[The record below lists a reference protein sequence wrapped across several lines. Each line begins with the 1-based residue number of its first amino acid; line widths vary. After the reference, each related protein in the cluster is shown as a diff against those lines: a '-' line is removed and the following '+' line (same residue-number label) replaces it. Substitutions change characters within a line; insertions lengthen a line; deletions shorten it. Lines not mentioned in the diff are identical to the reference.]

1 MTWSLSHTNLDPSW
15 SCCLQLK
22 LNIVLVY
29 RCPLHI
35 GQAMQLALPQLGGTY
50 AQHSLTHKRRAMQ
63 WCMQTNKTRSAVT
76 EHMSDTYSTY
86 QARRATPYRV
96 QPLLV
101 LSSDVGGGVL
111 FMWSHISFLPVV
123 TSWRMPRSLSQ
134 PALPMSLGTCPTSQD
149 PCQLKW
155 RCVRTY
161 IQWWYSKDLFQ
172 CIGTCLWYAFQ
183 GCVWGRFVFG
193 SSWWRHTCDW
203 GLLN

>member
-22 LNIVLVY
+22 LNIVVVY

-35 GQAMQLALPQLGGTY
+35 GHAASSPTVGRY
-50 AQHSLTHKRRAMQ
+50 AQHCLIHKQRAMQ
-63 WCMQTNKTRSAVT
+63 WCMQTNKTRSAMT
-76 EHMSDTYSTY
+76 DHMPHTYSTY
-86 QARRATPYRV
+86 QARRATPYKV

-101 LSSDVGGGVL
+101 LSSDVGGCVL
-111 FMWSHISFLPVV
+111 FMWSHTSFLPVV

-149 PCQLKW
+149 PCRLKW
-155 RCVRTY
+155 RYVRTY

-172 CIGTCLWYAFQ
+172 WIGICLWHVFE

-193 SSWWRHTCDW
+193 WSWWWHTCDW
-203 GLLN
+203 GMLN